1 MSTLTR
7 ARSAS
12 PPRSNRDVV
21 PGKRVGPYN
30 RVSPNMFLVEDPG
43 MIKPGF
49 TMCLEPG
56 CMRSSRV
63 AEFPC
68 MTMRSGLSYCLDHVR
83 MDEVSKR
90 SAKMINPSNV
100 TLIFYD
106 IELSVDGQIEQ
117 IGARSE
123 SGKSFSAMI
132 KTPTRNNTSPILNKI
147 PSEIWNMCASE
158 PKHAMERFNNWAMMV
173 HNTETKGNSNPGD
186 IMLAA
191 HYGSCHDHVHML
203 KTMMRWGITPPPYRL
218 SDTLAI
224 FKTTRGV
231 RENAKLG
238 TLVNKY
244 VPWIEHVAHDADSDA
259 SVLRMV
265 IMTAF
270 ANPKVA
276 CYSFSISYY
285 KFISRTGLDMYT
297 PSPIATFMYSPTERS
312 MIRRPSS
319 AMSNNS
325 IATRSS
331 I

>member
-106 IELSVDGQIEQ
+106 IELSVEGQIEQ

-123 SGKSFSAMI
+123 SGKSAVL
-132 KTPTRNNTSPILNKI
+132 PIRK
-147 PSEIWNMCASE
+147 ATG
-158 PKHAMERFNNWAMMV
+158 R
-173 HNTETKGNSNPGD
+173 GN
-186 IMLAA
+186 LAA
-191 HYGSCHDHVHML
+191 EIDG
-203 KTMMRWGITPPPYRL
+203 
-218 SDTLAI
+218 
-224 FKTTRGV
+224 
-231 RENAKLG
+231 
-238 TLVNKY
+238 
-244 VPWIEHVAHDADSDA
+244 
-259 SVLRMV
+259 
-265 IMTAF
+265 
-270 ANPKVA
+270 
-276 CYSFSISYY
+276 
-285 KFISRTGLDMYT
+285 
-297 PSPIATFMYSPTERS
+297 
-312 MIRRPSS
+312 
-319 AMSNNS
+319 
-325 IATRSS
+325 
-331 I
+331 